1 MKQYQKERFKYS
13 VNHLEY
19 EGLIHYVYTLYSTG
33 QTSLYPFGH
42 RRGETRSDMR
52 GMAQWEPGHV
62 YNRVDSANLE
72 ESKLCVRTKKHYE
85 WFEYYLKIKG
95 GDRTRETVERIFIR
109 NLISLLTY
117 TREIAMEYS
126 SKGRVITGIRLD
138 LFQRATYRLERSV
151 LS

>member
-72 ESKLCVRTKKHYE
+72 ENKLRVRTKKHYE

-95 GDRTRETVERIFIR
+95 GDRTRETVEREFLFEISSRCWHIR
-109 NLISLLTY
+109 VKLQWN
-117 TREIAMEYS
+117 IAR
-126 SKGRVITGIRLD
+126 KGG
-138 LFQRATYRLERSV
+138 
-151 LS
+151 

>member
-72 ESKLCVRTKKHYE
+72 ESKLRVRTKKHYE
-85 WFEYYLKIKG
+85 WFEYYLKIKE
-95 GDRTRETVERIFIR
+95 GDRIRWREFLFEISSRCWHMTEIR
-109 NLISLLTY
+109 VKLQWN
-117 TREIAMEYS
+117 IAR
-126 SKGRVITGIRLD
+126 KGG
-138 LFQRATYRLERSV
+138 
-151 LS
+151 

>member
-72 ESKLCVRTKKHYE
+72 ENKLRVRTKKHYE

-95 GDRTRETVERIFIR
+95 GDRTRETVEREFFFEISSRCWHIR
-109 NLISLLTY
+109 VKLQWN
-117 TREIAMEYS
+117 IAR
-126 SKGRVITGIRLD
+126 KGG
-138 LFQRATYRLERSV
+138 
-151 LS
+151 

>member
-72 ESKLCVRTKKHYE
+72 ENKLQIENKKALRMI
-85 WFEYYLKIKG
+85 WILFENK
-95 GDRTRETVERIFIR
+95 RRR
-109 NLISLLTY
+109 
-117 TREIAMEYS
+117 
-126 SKGRVITGIRLD
+126 
-138 LFQRATYRLERSV
+138 
-151 LS
+151 

>member
-72 ESKLCVRTKKHYE
+72 ESKLRVRTKKHYE

-95 GDRTRETVERIFIR
+95 GDRTRETVEREFFFEISSRCWHIR
-109 NLISLLTY
+109 VKLQWN
-117 TREIAMEYS
+117 IAR
-126 SKGRVITGIRLD
+126 KGG
-138 LFQRATYRLERSV
+138 
-151 LS
+151 

>member
-1 MKQYQKERFKYS
+1 MKGWFTMCIPFIRLGKHLCIHS
-13 VNHLEY
+13 V
-19 EGLIHYVYTLYSTG
+19 I
-33 QTSLYPFGH
+33 
-42 RRGETRSDMR
+42 
-52 GMAQWEPGHV
+52 A
-62 YNRVDSANLE
+62 AA
-72 ESKLCVRTKKHYE
+72 KLGVICVAWLNENPAMFIIAWIPQIWKRTNYKLRTKKHYE